1 MKTPAS
7 FLLLAALAALP
18 ATAGEPAGP
27 VFSDPLSIDNELF
40 PFAAGGVK
48 VYLGRSDGEHLAVVD
63 LYLEETRLF
72 DLDGTPVE
80 CAILQETEFEG
91 GQIKEISRNYFA
103 QADDGGV
110 WYFGEVV
117 DDYEDGVVVDHEGS
131 WLVGGP
137 TDPSDPPE
145 TADAPAPAL
154 FMPADPQVGDTWKP
168 EDLFPLV
175 DETVE
180 MIADDVK
187 VKVPAGKFEDAIKV
201 KETSQLDDGFEHKWY
216 VPGLGFVKAKEP
228 GEQLAYVAG
237 TFEAADDE
245 P

>member
-7 FLLLAALAALP
+7 LLLLAALAALP

-27 VFSDPLSIDNELF
+27 AFSDPLTIDNELF
-40 PFAAGGVK
+40 PFTPGGVK
-48 VYLGRSDGEHLAVVD
+48 VYVGRSDGAPIAVVD
-63 LYLEETRLF
+63 LYLESTRVF
-72 DLDGTPVE
+72 DLDGMPVE
-80 CAILQETEFEG
+80 CAILQETEFEDG
-91 GQIKEISRNYFA
+91 TIAEISLNYFA

-110 WYFGEVV
+110 YYFGEVV
-117 DDYEDGVVVDHEGS
+117 DNYEDGVVTDHEGS

-137 TDPSDPPE
+137 VGNDPPE
-145 TADAPAPAL
+145 TGTAEVPAL

-168 EDLFPLV
+168 EDLFPQV

-180 MIADDVK
+180 LIDDEAK
-187 VKVPAGKFEDAIKV
+187 VKVPAGKYEGAIKV
-201 KETSQLDDGFEHKWY
+201 KETSQLDDNFEHKWY

-228 GEQLAYVAG
+228 GEQLSYVAG

>member
-1 MKTPAS
+1 MKTPAA

-18 ATAGEPAGP
+18 ASAGGPAGP
-27 VFSDPLSIDNELF
+27 SFSDPLALDNELF
-40 PFAAGGVK
+40 PFAPGGVK
-48 VYLGRSDGEHLAVVD
+48 VYLGRSDGEPIAVVD

-72 DLDGTPVE
+72 DLDGAPVE

-91 GQIKEISRNYFA
+91 GSIAEISRNYFA

-110 WYFGEVV
+110 YYFGEVV
-117 DDYEDGVVVDHEGS
+117 DNYEDGVVVDHGGS

-137 TDPSDPPE
+137 VGDDPPE
-145 TADAPAPAL
+145 TATADAPAL

-180 MIADDVK
+180 LIAEDVT
-187 VKVPAGKFEDAIKV
+187 VKVPAGKLEGCIKV
-201 KETSQLDDGFEHKWY
+201 KETSQLSEGFEHKWY
-216 VPGLGFVKAKEP
+216 KAGLGFVKAKEK
-228 GEQLAYVAG
+228 GEQLSYVAG
-237 TFEAADDE
+237 TFEAEDDE